1 MADSEFSQLFAA
13 IREFGWDPKKRLS
26 NLRDHK
32 IDFDD
37 AKGAFGELHEYPL
50 GPTVMAKRRY
60 QVFGYLQGRPVA
72 VICTVHGSLCW
83 LISARHASRDER
95 KKYHGGLTIRTE
107 RKVRPIGRLLTR

>member
-1 MADSEFSQLFAA
+1 MADSEFLQLLAS

-32 IDFDD
+32 IDFED
-37 AKGAFGELHEYPL
+37 AKGAFGGYMNIRRSDRHGE
-50 GPTVMAKRRY
+50 TRY

-95 KKYHGGLTIRTE
+95 KKYYGGLTIRIE
-107 RKVRPIGRLLTR
+107 QR